1 MIKPTKDIPEK
12 SEIELVTAKKTK
24 TLSGKSTLTYHIGK
38 DEDANLYL
46 RIWVNSSNGY
56 FSNEWLA
63 MTKIVEILN
72 RQGTESFTGYVF
84 KDLFSGKSVNSHG
97 FIAACLVAEGV
108 LAFAENK
115 KRKLVFTGNGLTIDT
130 AKPRRTVKKT
140 ARKTTAKSTK

>member
-12 SEIELVTAKKTK
+12 SEIELVTTKKTK

-140 ARKTTAKSTK
+140 ARKTTAKSAK

>member
-46 RIWVNSSNGY
+46 RLWVNSSNGY